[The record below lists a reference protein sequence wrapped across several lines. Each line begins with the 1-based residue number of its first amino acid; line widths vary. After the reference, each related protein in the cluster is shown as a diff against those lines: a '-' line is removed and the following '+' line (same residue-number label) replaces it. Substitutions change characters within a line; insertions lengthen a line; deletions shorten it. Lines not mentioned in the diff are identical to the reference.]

1 MPQITLDPAAT
12 ERLRAVDGPTELV
25 DADGVAYAT
34 LTPLVSGP
42 THDLAAHGWTEEEI
56 AEAKHRARSGERGR
70 PAEEV
75 FGDVFGENWRTRY
88 GVDGGGS

>member
-12 ERLRAVDGPTELV
+12 ERLRAADGPTELV

-42 THDLAAHGWTEEEI
+42 THDLAAHGWTEDEI
-56 AEAKHRARSGERGR
+56 KEVRREAKDPATTWSSPEEVWERIFAEYGR
-70 PAEEV
+70 PDEERV
-75 FGDVFGENWRTRY
+75 
-88 GVDGGGS
+88 